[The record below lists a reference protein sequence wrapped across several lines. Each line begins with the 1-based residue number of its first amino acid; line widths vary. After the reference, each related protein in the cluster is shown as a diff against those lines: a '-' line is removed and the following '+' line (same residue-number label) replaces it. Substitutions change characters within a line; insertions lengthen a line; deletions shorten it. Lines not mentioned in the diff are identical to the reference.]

1 MFQRAVPEQASA
13 PDQARIVRDQIRKR
27 KLKAARRTK
36 WRSRCTPACS
46 CSAQCCWLWAR
57 RVTVLLAVCFIMAVC
72 LASTYDWSEQR
83 RAHELLDSAKKHF
96 GEGEGV
102 HKNLKSEYLYK
113 QALAAF
119 EFSEASGMRM
129 TLNAAILRL
138 CRMPVI
144 LMRSATGAS
153 AQGGWASVR
162 RRLAYHAKRLREA
175 TGK

>member
-1 MFQRAVPEQASA
+1 
-13 PDQARIVRDQIRKR
+13 
-27 KLKAARRTK
+27 
-36 WRSRCTPACS
+36 
-46 CSAQCCWLWAR
+46 
-57 RVTVLLAVCFIMAVC
+57 MAVC

-162 RRLAYHAKRLREA
+162 RRLAHHAKRLREA